1 MPLRRASN
9 GFFFALWV
17 AVCAAAP
24 EFLWQG
30 LVSLVGHFSLTDA
43 AAALLIGAILAFFVD
58 PVLERVRALG
68 EDATH
73 RRPAKS
79 PAFAACE
86 ALSFAV
92 VAVCVHE
99 AITVYVA
106 ASHSNE
112 QAGENLAKAV
122 AQAMQWAAMPFFIT
136 IAWLAA
142 RGPRSTAWPAALLA
156 VVIGYLCGLTFEWG
170 GRVIA
175 TTLIP
180 SVLILIAG
188 SVVVREQWD
197 PSTFRRCA
205 RATAVVAATWLAL
218 TGVLQLAL
226 WLPHVQ
232 SFRIYTNAEFW
243 SDLRF
248 YIGWVTG
255 LLVAPGMVAPLDP
268 HARPADDSWRR
279 RR

>member
-17 AVCAAAP
+17 AICAAAP

-30 LVSLVGHFSLTDA
+30 LFSLFGHFSLTDA

-58 PVLERVRALG
+58 PVLERVRGLAS
-68 EDATH
+68 DATH
-73 RRPAKS
+73 ERAAKS

-86 ALSFAV
+86 ALSFAF

-112 QAGENLAKAV
+112 QASENLAKAV
-122 AQAMQWAAMPFFIT
+122 ALALQWAALPFVIT

-142 RGPRSTAWPAALLA
+142 RGPAWIAWPSAIFAVVVGLLCGVMFEWEARVLITSFIPAMLILLA
-156 VVIGYLCGLTFEWG
+156 GCVIVRQQWDASTFE
-170 GRVIA
+170 
-175 TTLIP
+175 
-180 SVLILIAG
+180 
-188 SVVVREQWD
+188 
-197 PSTFRRCA
+197 RCA
-205 RATAVVAATWLAL
+205 RATGVIALTWLVL
-218 TGVLQLAL
+218 TGLLQTAL
-226 WLPHVQ
+226 WLAHVQ
-232 SFRIYTNAEFW
+232 AFRVYERAEFW

-248 YIGWVTG
+248 YIGWVIG
-255 LLVAPGMVAPLDP
+255 LLVAPGLVAPVHP
-268 HARPADDSWRR
+268 RSRPANDPRH
-279 RR
+279 

>member
-30 LVSLVGHFSLTDA
+30 LFSLFGHFSLTDA
-43 AAALLIGAILAFFVD
+43 AAALLIGAILAFFVE
-58 PVLERVRALG
+58 PVLERARGLG
-68 EDATH
+68 DA
-73 RRPAKS
+73 PAHAEKS

-106 ASHSNE
+106 AGHSNE
-112 QAGENLAKAV
+112 QAADNLAKAV
-122 AQAMQWAAMPFFIT
+122 AQALQWAITPFFIT
-136 IAWLAA
+136 IAWMVA
-142 RGPRSTAWPAALLA
+142 RTSPWIAWPAAA
-156 VVIGYLCGLTFEWG
+156 FA
-170 GRVIA
+170 VIA
-175 TTLIP
+175 CVFVGVMSGWDAHVLVTSVIP
-180 SVLILIAG
+180 AILVLIAG
-188 SVVVREQWD
+188 CVIVREQWD
-197 PSTFRRCA
+197 ASTFQRCA
-205 RATAVVAATWLAL
+205 RATGVIALAWLVLTGALQLVLWLA
-218 TGVLQLAL
+218 
-226 WLPHVQ
+226 HVQ
-232 SFRIYTNAEFW
+232 AFRVYERSEFW

-255 LLVAPGMVAPLDP
+255 LLVAPAFVPDAPLN
-268 HARPADDSWRR
+268 ASGSGWRMR
-279 RR
+279 R